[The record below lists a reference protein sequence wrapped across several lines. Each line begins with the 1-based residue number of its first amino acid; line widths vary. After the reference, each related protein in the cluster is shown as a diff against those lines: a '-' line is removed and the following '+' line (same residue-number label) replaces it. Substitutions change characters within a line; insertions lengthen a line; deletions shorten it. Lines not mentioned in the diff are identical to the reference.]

1 MPAPKDPT
9 PLMRSRRFAPLFWTQ
24 FFAAFSDN
32 FLKNTLVFVIL
43 ATMAADAAAS
53 AVTLAGAVFMLPFL
67 LFSAPGGEIADR
79 YDKAAVS
86 RWLKGAEIGVAFLA
100 AVGIGIGSIPVMMA
114 ALFLFGTGS
123 ALFGPIKYGVLP
135 DYLDRSELPK
145 ANAWIEGGTFIAILT
160 GTILAGISF
169 AGGGDNPYIF
179 GALLGGFSAL
189 AFLASCFMPRTGSA
203 APGLRVSR
211 NIAASSWRI
220 LQDVVSE
227 RRLLIT
233 SLMVSWFWL
242 CGAIVMSIVPPFVKS
257 AGGDEVAIAICFAV
271 FAVSIGVG
279 SAIAAWLSAG
289 RIVLLQA
296 VVGTIGF
303 GLACLNLSR
312 LIASLPAPESPAGGL
327 AFFLQPFA
335 LNLVVTLALAAISGA
350 FLIVPAFAAFQA
362 WARPEARARAV
373 AANNIMNALF
383 TTAGGLIVAGVQG
396 VGASLAMV
404 TFGLG
409 LASVAAGVL
418 MFRFL
423 PTRPL
428 RDFISILFRAFF
440 RLEVSGIENLEKA
453 GPTPILALNH
463 VSYLDA
469 VLALAIT
476 ENGSLRRPV
485 FAIHAGVAKKW
496 WVKPFLPLVDAV
508 PLDPT
513 KPMGTRTLIRL
524 VEAGNPLV
532 IFPEGRITVTGS
544 LMKVYDGA
552 AMVADRTGAMVVP
565 IKIDGLEQ
573 TFVSHLSSM
582 QTRRRLFP
590 KVRVMINPPERLE
603 VEPGITGRKR
613 RMAAGAQ
620 LYTIM
625 SNLVFSTSGKTGT
638 VFEEV
643 VRAADDF
650 GMGRVA
656 VEDPLSGTLT
666 YGELLTATRALGHE
680 LRHAL
685 ADEEAVGVLLPNAN
699 GVAVTW
705 LALLSAGKVPAM
717 LNFSAG
723 LLNIRSACKA
733 AEIRS
738 VVTSRAFVERARLGD
753 VVEALT
759 LDGVRI
765 VWLEDIRAAIGLR
778 GKVLARLNRR
788 RPLVAR
794 RSGDRAVIL
803 FTSGSEGTPK
813 GVVLTHANMLANAA
827 QAAARVDFHKGDK
840 VFNVL
845 PVFHSFGLTA
855 GTVLPLVSG
864 VPVYFYP
871 SPLHYRIIPEA
882 IYSSNAT
889 IIFGTDTFLA
899 GYARTA
905 HPYDFR
911 SVRYCFAGA
920 EPVKASTRNTY
931 MDKFGLRIL
940 EGYGVTE
947 ASPVIALNTPM
958 YSKPGTVGKL
968 MPGIDA
974 RLDPVEGVEDGGRL
988 FIRGPNIMA
997 GYLRAE
1003 KPGVLEPPA
1012 EGWHDTGDI
1021 VNIDDDGFVTILGR
1035 AKRFAKIGGE
1045 MISLAAVEALAS
1057 ERWPGLPLAV
1067 TAVSDPRKGE
1077 KLVLVIDGEGASRS
1091 ELLAFARGKGVSELA
1106 VPAEVI
1112 VGKIPLLGSGKP
1124 DYVALKTMVEERRA
1138 AEPAQA

>member
-1 MPAPKDPT
+1 MSAVRG
-9 PLMRSRRFAPLFWTQ
+9 LMASRRFAPLFWTQ
-24 FFAAFSDN
+24 FLAAFSDN
-32 FLKNTLVFVIL
+32 FLKNSLVFVIL
-43 ATMAADAAAS
+43 ATLAAGEAAS
-53 AVTLAGAVFMLPFL
+53 VVTLAGAIFMAPFI
-67 LFSAPGGEIADR
+67 LFSSLGGEIADK
-79 YDKAAVS
+79 YDKAVVA
-86 RWLKGAEIGVAFLA
+86 RYLKGAEIAVAVLA
-100 AVGIGIGSIPVMMA
+100 AIGIGIGSIPVMMLS
-114 ALFLFGTGS
+114 LFLFGLGS
-123 ALFGPIKYGVLP
+123 SLFGPVKYGVLP
-135 DYLDRSELPK
+135 DYLERSELAK
-145 ANAWIEGGTFIAILT
+145 GNAWIEGGTFIAILA

-169 AGGGDNPYIF
+169 SMGGADPLIF
-179 GALLGGFSAL
+179 GLLLGTFATL
-189 AFLASCFMPRTGSA
+189 AFLASCYMPRTGSG
-203 APGLRVSR
+203 APELRIQW
-211 NIAASSWRI
+211 NIVRSSWEVLR
-220 LQDVVSE
+220 DVIYE
-227 RRLLIT
+227 RRLLVT
-233 SLMVSWFWL
+233 TLMVSWFWL
-242 CGAIVMSIVPPFVKS
+242 CGAILSALLPTFVKS
-257 AGGDEVAIAICFAV
+257 VGGNEIDIAICFMV
-271 FAVSIGVG
+271 FAVSIGIG

-296 VVGTIGF
+296 VFGTIIF
-303 GLACLNLSR
+303 GLCALNLSWLMDAAQPVSTASGISFFASPTAVN
-312 LIASLPAPESPAGGL
+312 LII
-327 AFFLQPFA
+327 
-335 LNLVVTLALAAISGA
+335 TLSLAAMSGA
-350 FLIVPAFAAFQA
+350 FLIVPSFAAFQA

-383 TTAGGLIVAGVQG
+383 TVGGSFTVALVQG
-396 VGASLAMV
+396 AGASLSWVA
-404 TFGLG
+404 FGLG
-409 LASVAAGVL
+409 ALSLVAAIL
-418 MFRFL
+418 MFRHL
-423 PTRPL
+423 PTNPL
-428 RDFISILFRAFF
+428 NDFISILFRAFF
-440 RLEVSGIENLEKA
+440 RLEVKGLENLEKA

-476 ENGSLRRPV
+476 ENGALRKPV
-485 FAIHAGVAKKW
+485 FAIHSDIAKRW
-496 WVKPFLPLVDAV
+496 WVKPFLPLVNAV

-552 AMVADRTGAMVVP
+552 AMVADKTRSMVVP

-573 TFVSHLSSM
+573 TFASHLSSM

-590 KVRVMINPPERLE
+590 KVRVTINPPEKLE
-603 VEPGITGRKR
+603 IDPGIVGRKR
-613 RMAAGAQ
+613 RMAAGAS

-643 VRAADDF
+643 VRAAHDF
-650 GMGRVA
+650 GTGRVA
-656 VEDPLSGTLT
+656 IEDPLSGSLT
-666 YGELLTATRALGHE
+666 YGTLLTATRALGHE
-680 LRHAL
+680 LAHAL
-685 ADEEAVGVLLPNAN
+685 KGEEAVGLLLPNSN
-699 GVAVTW
+699 GAGVTW

-733 AEIRS
+733 AEVKSI
-738 VVTSRAFVERARLGD
+738 VTSRAFIQKARLD
-753 VVEALT
+753 ELVAALEK
-759 LDGVRI
+759 DGLRLI
-765 VWLEDIRAAIGLR
+765 WLEDVRTEISLR
-778 GKVLARLNRR
+778 RKILARLNRNH
-788 RPLVAR
+788 PLVAR
-794 RSGDRAVIL
+794 KCGDRASIL

-911 SVRYCFAGA
+911 SIRYCFAGA
-920 EPVKASTRNTY
+920 EPMKASTRTTY
-931 MDKFGLRIL
+931 MEKFGLRIL

-947 ASPVIALNTPM
+947 AAPVIALNTPM
-958 YSKPGTVGKL
+958 YSKPGSVGKL
-968 MPGIDA
+968 MPGIEP
-974 RLDPVEGVEDGGRL
+974 RLEAVPGVAEGGRL

-1003 KPGVLEPPA
+1003 NPGVLEPPP

-1021 VNIDDDGFVTILGR
+1021 VSIDDDGFVTILGR

-1045 MISLAAVEALAS
+1045 MISLAAVETLAA
-1057 ERWPGLPLAV
+1057 ELWPGVPLAV
-1067 TAVSDPRKGE
+1067 TSVSDPRKGE
-1077 KLVLVIDGEGASRS
+1077 KLILMIEAEDASRS
-1091 ELLAFARGKGVSELA
+1091 ELQAYARKKGVSELA
-1106 VPAEVI
+1106 VPAEV
-1112 VGKIPLLGSGKP
+1112 VSGKIPLLGSGKP
-1124 DYVALKTMVEERRA
+1124 DYVTLKTLMSQE
-1138 AEPAQA
+1138 

>member
-1 MPAPKDPT
+1 MPALKDSR
-9 PLMRSRRFAPLFWTQ
+9 PLMLSRRFAPLFWTQ
-24 FFAAFSDN
+24 YFAAFSDN

-53 AVTLAGAVFMLPFL
+53 MVTLAGAVFMLPFL
-67 LFSAPGGEIADR
+67 LFSATGGEIADR
-79 YDKAAVS
+79 FDKAVVA
-86 RWLKGAEIGVAFLA
+86 RYLKGAEVGVVFLA
-100 AVGIGIGSIPVMMA
+100 AFGIGIGSVPVMMA
-114 ALFLFGTGS
+114 ALFLFGTGA

-169 AGGGDNPYIF
+169 AGGGDNPYVF
-179 GALLGGFSAL
+179 GALLGVFASI
-189 AFLASCFMPRTGSA
+189 AFLASCLMPRTGSA
-203 APGLRVSR
+203 APGLAINP
-211 NIAASSWRI
+211 NIAASSWHI
-220 LQDVVSE
+220 LRDVVTE

-257 AGGDEVAIAICFAV
+257 IGGDELAIAVCFSV
-271 FAVSIGVG
+271 FAVSIGAG

-296 VVGTIGF
+296 VVGTVGF
-303 GLACLNLSR
+303 GLACLDLSR
-312 LIASLPAPESPAGGL
+312 LIASLPPADMPAGGL

-335 LNLVVTLALAAISGA
+335 INLVVTLALAAISGA

-362 WARPEARARAV
+362 WARPDARARAV

-396 VGASLAMV
+396 AGASLATV
-404 TFGLG
+404 TLGLG
-409 LASVAAGVL
+409 LSSLVAGIL

-423 PTRPL
+423 PTKPL
-428 RDFISILFRAFF
+428 RDFLSILFRAFF
-440 RLEVSGIENLEKA
+440 RLEVKGLENLEKA
-453 GPTPILALNH
+453 GPAPILALNH

-469 VLALAIT
+469 VLALALT
-476 ENGSLRRPV
+476 ENGTLRKPV

-496 WVKPFLPLVDAV
+496 WVRPFLPLVNAV

-552 AMVADRTGAMVVP
+552 AMVADKTGAMVVP
-565 IKIDGLEQ
+565 IKIDGLER
-573 TFVSHLSSM
+573 TPVSHLSSM
-582 QTRRRLFP
+582 QTRRQLFP
-590 KVRVMINPPERLE
+590 KVRVTINPPERLA
-603 VEPGITGRKR
+603 VPPAIVGRKR

-620 LYTIM
+620 LYGIM

-638 VFEEV
+638 VFEEI
-643 VRAADDF
+643 VRAAADF
-650 GMGRVA
+650 GTGRVA
-656 VEDPLSGTLT
+656 VEDPLSGPLT
-666 YGELLTATRALGHE
+666 YGGLLTGARALGRE
-680 LRHAL
+680 LLSRLPGH
-685 ADEEAVGVLLPNAN
+685 EAVGVLLPNSNA
-699 GVAVTW
+699 VAVTW

-723 LLNIRSACKA
+723 VLNIRAACAA
-733 AEIRS
+733 AEVRGI
-738 VVTSRAFVERARLGD
+738 VTSRAFVERARLGAA
-753 VVEALT
+753 VEALEAE
-759 LDGVRI
+759 GVGFL
-765 VWLEDIRAAIGLR
+765 WLEDIRPQIGPWR
-778 GKVLARLNRR
+778 KVLARLNRS
-788 RPLVAR
+788 RPLIR
-794 RSGDRAVIL
+794 RRAGDRATIL

-813 GVVLTHANMLANAA
+813 GVVLTHANILANAA

-845 PVFHSFGLTA
+845 PAFHSFGLTA
-855 GTVLPLVSG
+855 GTVLPLVYG

-871 SPLHYRIIPEA
+871 SPLHYRIIPEV
-882 IYSSNAT
+882 IYGSNAT

-920 EPVKASTRNTY
+920 EPVKASTRTTY

-947 ASPVIALNTPM
+947 AAPVIALNTPM
-958 YSKPGTVGKL
+958 YSKPGSVGKL
-968 MPGIDA
+968 MPGIEA
-974 RLDPVEGVEDGGRL
+974 RLEPVEGVAEGGRL

-1003 KPGVLEPPA
+1003 NPGVLEPPA
-1012 EGWHDTGDI
+1012 DGWHDTGDI
-1021 VNIDDDGFVTILGR
+1021 VSIDEDGFVTILGR

-1045 MISLAAVEALAS
+1045 MVSLAAVEALAA
-1057 ERWPGLPLAV
+1057 ELWPGVPLAV
-1067 TAVSDPRKGE
+1067 TALSDARKGE
-1077 KLVLVIDGEGASRS
+1077 RLVLVVESAGASRGD
-1091 ELLAFARGKGVSELA
+1091 LLAFARRKGVNELA
-1106 VPAEVI
+1106 VPAEVMT
-1112 VGKIPLLGSGKP
+1112 GAIPLLGSGKP
-1124 DYVALKTMVEERRA
+1124 DYGALKALVERGRPETSA
-1138 AEPAQA
+1138 